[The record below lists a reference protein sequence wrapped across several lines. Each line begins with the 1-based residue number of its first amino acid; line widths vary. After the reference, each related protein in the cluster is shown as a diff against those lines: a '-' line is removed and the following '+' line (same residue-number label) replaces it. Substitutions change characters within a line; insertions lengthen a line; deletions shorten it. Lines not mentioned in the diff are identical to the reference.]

1 MSDLFAF
8 PYLSLE
14 EICDRLD
21 IICSDID
28 RMNFGAAKEHAVQL
42 QHRVVRMTVRDLEVL
57 PKEEQ

>member
-1 MSDLFAF
+1 MSDAYAF
-8 PYLSLE
+8 PYLTLE

-42 QHRVVRMTVRDLEVL
+42 QHRVVRMTVRNLEVL
-57 PKEEQ
+57 LKEKQ